1 MENTAILR
9 FTHWAAAT
17 LKSPGKAA
25 PLEMPVTAATRAR
38 RQHRNKVSS
47 LHLDPTYPRRR
58 RCPSAHRCPPYPS
71 CFSVLPFFC
80 SPYLSSL
87 FITFPSSVPLPS
99 LLIFP
104 SLAPH
109 LTWPSRFPLPFPFL
123 LLPHSLF
130 SLSFS
135 FRFFVFF
142 PSPRHLFF
150 SLLRSFG
157 FHLLCF
163 HSLSS
168 VPRIKAL
175 LGGKHLTRLSV

>member
-1 MENTAILR
+1 MENAAISR

-25 PLEMPVTAATRAR
+25 PLEMPVTAAPRAR

-47 LHLDPTYPRRR
+47 LHLDPRYPRRR

-130 SLSFS
+130 SLPHSLFSLPAIFFS
-135 FRFFVFF
+135 FCCGLLGFTSFV
-142 PSPRHLFF
+142 SIR
-150 SLLRSFG
+150 
-157 FHLLCF
+157 FHLYPESKR
-163 HSLSS
+163 SL
-168 VPRIKAL
+168 VENI
-175 LGGKHLTRLSV
+175 